1 MGFSKVLNFSTS
13 AACPENV
20 YVHSNYNP
28 ILKNLLPVT
37 VANSLPPLLRKKLNT
52 LLCSMG
58 TCPTHCSLFPSF
70 RTSFTAD
77 LSFGLFSSLSQRSF
91 SPISYVQIDLYT

>member
-20 YVHSNYNP
+20 YVHGNYNP

-70 RTSFTAD
+70 QTSFTAD
-77 LSFGLFSSLSQRSF
+77 LSFGLFSSLSQRSL

>member
-1 MGFSKVLNFSTS
+1 VGFSKVLNFSTS

-20 YVHSNYNP
+20 YVHGNYNP
-28 ILKNLLPVT
+28 MLKNLLPVT

-52 LLCSMG
+52 LLCLMG

-70 RTSFTAD
+70 RMSFTAD
-77 LSFGLFSSLSQRSF
+77 LKN
-91 SPISYVQIDLYT
+91 